1 MGGWFAEIRRA
12 IGEPKW
18 KAGLLSL
25 SSSLEAEARG
35 LFLLPSHMFL
45 PWVDSV
51 RALWRNTRMN
61 SLNSFPER
69 LTTLKTNF
77 VVSEQVNYSHFT
89 SCPHSPVEPGTFL
102 STYLP
107 RPPPP
112 APSSNISSRV
122 GFRYPWLTRLGLFL
136 SILFLSSC
144 RISGSLT

>member
-1 MGGWFAEIRRA
+1 M
-12 IGEPKW
+12 
-18 KAGLLSL
+18 AGLQKLGELLESPRGKLGYCPCPPLS
-25 SSSLEAEARG
+25 RQRQGG

-61 SLNSFPER
+61 LLNSFPER

-107 RPPPP
+107 CPPPP